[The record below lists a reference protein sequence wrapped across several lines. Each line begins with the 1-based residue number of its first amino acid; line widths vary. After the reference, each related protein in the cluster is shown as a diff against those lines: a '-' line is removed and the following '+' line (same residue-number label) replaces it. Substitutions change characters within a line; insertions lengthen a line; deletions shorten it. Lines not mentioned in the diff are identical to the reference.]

1 MERYKEVE
9 RSIIKKYRKEIWS
22 KFVKAIAEYELIKE
36 KATKLWQE
44 YQSQSKRLDMMSY
57 DDENFKV
64 LDAQCDQTKLT
75 YDIVHKQND
84 EAFNIYRKEQMKY
97 SHVHFFEMQFLE
109 LLILKLSKLVE
120 VILNDK
126 ELLGKEGTT

>member
-1 MERYKEVE
+1 
-9 RSIIKKYRKEIWS
+9 
-22 KFVKAIAEYELIKE
+22 
-36 KATKLWQE
+36 
-44 YQSQSKRLDMMSY
+44 
-57 DDENFKV
+57 
-64 LDAQCDQTKLT
+64 
-75 YDIVHKQND
+75 
-84 EAFNIYRKEQMKY
+84 MKY

>member
-1 MERYKEVE
+1 MRTDLQMWRTLDYQGIEQSHLKVYKD
-9 RSIIKKYRKEIWS
+9 K
-22 KFVKAIAEYELIKE
+22 YELIKE

-64 LDAQCDQTKLT
+64 LDAQCDQTKLI